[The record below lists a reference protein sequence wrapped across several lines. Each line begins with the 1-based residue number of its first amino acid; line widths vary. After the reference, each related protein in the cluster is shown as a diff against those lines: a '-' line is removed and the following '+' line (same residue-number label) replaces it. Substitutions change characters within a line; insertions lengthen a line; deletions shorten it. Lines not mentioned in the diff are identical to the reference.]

1 MWKVYGNYGA
11 VNLLLWMRAES
22 IDGFF
27 NDHSLDT
34 HKKCLWKTQKGSRKE
49 IKKMQLKP
57 DGEAIFEFT
66 GSRKNNIYEGYRP
79 SHLIK
84 DSYLTTGIH
93 NYYNLQ
99 DENNIELRG
108 TITFISP
115 ESYPKSLW
123 IGKKI
128 AMYEGSNV
136 VGYAI
141 ITNIF
146 NIILFDD
153 KR

>member
-1 MWKVYGNYGA
+1 
-11 VNLLLWMRAES
+11 
-22 IDGFF
+22 
-27 NDHSLDT
+27 
-34 HKKCLWKTQKGSRKE
+34 
-49 IKKMQLKP
+49 MQLKP
-57 DGEAIFEFT
+57 DVEAIFEFT

-123 IGKKI
+123 IGKK
-128 AMYEGSNV
+128 
-136 VGYAI
+136 
-141 ITNIF
+141 
-146 NIILFDD
+146 
-153 KR
+153 